1 MVFPEERCE
10 RCDLMY
16 IAEDR
21 TSSAN
26 AVEQLNS
33 APVAGKILED
43 DCADAKLT
51 ISAFAARTSCPE
63 KPSEQSY
70 YSLQYNQFEG
80 KI

>member
-51 ISAFAARTSCPE
+51 IC
-63 KPSEQSY
+63 
-70 YSLQYNQFEG
+70 
-80 KI
+80 